1 MIPALNDAELERIFD
16 AAATAGARTAGYVLL
31 RLPLEIKEL
40 FEEWL
45 EAHYP
50 DRKARVLKLV
60 RETRGGKLYESGWGL
75 RMRGRGVYAELLEK
89 RFRSACR
96 KSGLDRSEWAL
107 DETRFR
113 HPATKADPAQM
124 TLF

>member
-1 MIPALNDAELERIFD
+1 
-16 AAATAGARTAGYVLL
+16 VLL

-50 DRKARVLKLV
+50 DRKAKVLKLV

-89 RFRSACR
+89 RFRQAC
-96 KSGLDRSEWAL
+96 KKTGLDRGEWAL

-113 HPATKADPAQM
+113 HPAAKADPAQM
-124 TLF
+124 NLF